1 MLDMLKTACDE
12 RQAFITKLESEK
24 ASLRKDLEQMNKEV
38 QARAANLE
46 SEIEQMAIRNEEL
59 QARVEPIFA
68 TMTECQRQLEE
79 SQRAHLQTQAEYAYS
94 EVMRSKAE
102 QSDTE
107 STLENRQFVFMV
119 KKLSSELKA
128 TKQALEQLQANTAIS
143 VPNSPTMDPTPADD
157 DDFSSLPDLI
167 SAPRSPTIE
176 PMTANKDLS
185 DLPELEP
192 ATTYKWNKGDHIT
205 SKTLDSSSDIA
216 LTVTTVESNGASVTE
231 SQEGAPA
238 TIDPE
243 HASNANIV
251 PVSRELRQAY
261 SPEEDS
267 DVEED
272 SEDEEASPVS
282 EGEEEWEEVDGVEA
296 VKEDL
301 STKQGGIGPGM
312 DELD

>member
-1 MLDMLKTACDE
+1 MLKTACDE
-12 RQAFITKLESEK
+12 WQGYTTILQSEK
-24 ASLRKDLEQMNKEV
+24 ASLCKDLEQMTARNKEV
-38 QARAANLE
+38 QALTANLE

-102 QSDTE
+102 QSDAE
-107 STLENRQFVFMV
+107 STRENRQFVSMV
-119 KKLSSELKA
+119 KKYSWELKT
-128 TKQALEQLQANTAIS
+128 TKQSLEKLEANTAIS
-143 VPNSPTMDPTPADD
+143 VPNSPAIDPTPADD
-157 DDFSSLPDLI
+157 DECSSLPDLI

-176 PMTANKDLS
+176 PMPADNDLS

-192 ATTYKWNKGDHIT
+192 ATTYKWNKGDHVT

-216 LTVTTVESNGASVTE
+216 LAITTEEFNGASVTE
-231 SQEGAPA
+231 SQEGVPA

-267 DVEED
+267 DDEED
-272 SEDEEASPVS
+272 SEDEEASPAS
-282 EGEEEWEEVDGVEA
+282 EGEEEWEKVDEVEA
-296 VKEDL
+296 ATEDL
-301 STKQGGIGPGM
+301 SAKEGKIGQRM
-312 DELD
+312 EAIA